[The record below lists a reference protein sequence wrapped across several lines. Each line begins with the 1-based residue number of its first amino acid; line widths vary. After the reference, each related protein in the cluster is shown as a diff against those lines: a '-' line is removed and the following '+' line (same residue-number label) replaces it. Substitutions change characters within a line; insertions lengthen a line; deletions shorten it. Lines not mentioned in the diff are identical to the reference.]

1 MAARK
6 RWTNSTWRVWAVIC
20 VIALGGVAMVA
31 RLVQLQIV
39 DHARYAEAAR
49 DMHLSEQII
58 SDRRGAL
65 LDRNGYPLAASQDAY
80 NVMVET
86 GAWQDAEDAQYAAT
100 QISAATG
107 VPARTMTDIVHNNA
121 DVYEVPV
128 AKGLNYSQAIAVRN
142 LGLHGVRL
150 LDDPVRIY
158 PEGNVAAQLMGFI
171 GTDGAGLTGLEADL
185 NSVLGGAAGTLTY
198 ERDAIGQELALGQ
211 RSETPAQPGANV
223 VLTIDRYVQQ
233 VAEQELKKA
242 IESHRAS
249 GGSVVVT
256 NPRTGEVL
264 AIASYP
270 SFDITKPNLND
281 PKAAEGY
288 RNRAVTDAY
297 EPGSVFKLVTTAA
310 GLDLGLVTP
319 ETPWFDS
326 GEITFGNWTIR
337 NWDLSSH
344 GDETVQGMLTKSLN
358 TGAAWVASLCGP
370 DNFYK
375 YVQDFGFGVPTGSGL
390 SGEAAGN
397 VRTPS
402 TDPDGWSP
410 VDLAT
415 NSFGQGLT
423 VTPLQYAMALGAIAN
438 GGTLM
443 KPQFVREVD
452 GSNGT
457 QTVQPE
463 VVRQVIKPETS
474 RTLLDM
480 MGVVADSV
488 SSDYLS
494 VPGYDVGGKSG
505 TAQVADGNGG
515 YKSTYISSFAGVV
528 PLQDPQLAIL
538 VKVDEPRDVPW
549 GSTVAA
555 PVFSGIAQKV
565 LPYLNIPPAGDG
577 AGGN

>member
-1 MAARK
+1 MAGKRK
-6 RWTNSTWRVWAVIC
+6 RWSNSTWRIWAVIGL
-20 VIALGGVAMVA
+20 IALGGFAIVA
-31 RLVQLQIV
+31 RLVQLQII
-39 DHARYAEAAR
+39 DHPRYAEAAR
-49 DMHLSEQII
+49 EMHLSQEII
-58 SDRRGAL
+58 SDRRGAI

-80 NVMVET
+80 NVMVERD
-86 GAWQDAEDAQYAAT
+86 AWANPEDAQYAAT
-100 QISAATG
+100 QLSSATG
-107 VPARTMTDIVHNNA
+107 VPAKTMIDIVNSV
-121 DVYEVPV
+121 DVFEVPV
-128 AKGLNYSQAIAVRN
+128 AKGLNFTQATAVRN
-142 LGLHGVRL
+142 LQLNGVRL
-150 LDDPVRIY
+150 IDDPVRVY
-158 PEGNVAAQLMGFI
+158 PEGNVGAQLLGFI
-171 GTDGAGLTGLEADL
+171 GSDGAGLTGLEADL
-185 NSVLGGAAGTLTY
+185 NAVLGGAAGSITY
-198 ERDAIGQELALGQ
+198 ERDAIGQELAVGE

-233 VAEQELKKA
+233 IAEQELKKA
-242 IESHRAS
+242 IDAHQAS

-256 NPRTGEVL
+256 QPRTGQVL

-270 SFDITKPNLND
+270 SFDLTKPNLND
-281 PKAAEGY
+281 PKTADGI

-297 EPGSVFKLVTTAA
+297 EPGSVFKLITTATA
-310 GLDLGLVTP
+310 LDLGLVTP

-326 GEITFGNWTIR
+326 GEITFGGWTIR

-358 TGAAWVASLCGP
+358 VGAAWVASLCGP
-370 DNFYK
+370 DNFYN
-375 YVQDFGFGVPTGSGL
+375 YVQAFGFGAPTGSGL
-390 SGEAAGN
+390 SGEVSGSI
-397 VRTPS
+397 RTPQ
-402 TDPDGWSP
+402 TAPDDWGP

-452 GSNGT
+452 GPDGL
-457 QTVQPE
+457 QAIQPE

-494 VPGYDVGGKSG
+494 VPGYKVGAKSG
-505 TAQVADGNGG
+505 TAQVADGAGG
-515 YKSTYISSFAGVV
+515 YKATYISSFAGVV
-528 PLQDPQLAIL
+528 PLENPQLSII
-538 VKVDEPRDVPW
+538 VKVDEPKDVPW
-549 GSTVAA
+549 GTVVAA

-565 LPYLNIPPAGDG
+565 LPYLNIPPGGKA
-577 AGGN
+577 AGG